1 MGYEV
6 KKEFIDTILN
16 RDIKYIQ
23 KKRKQLREKTVDNFI
38 EPTLVSKIRE
48 SIQND
53 YARLEKMFGSE
64 LERFEKEE
72 IEELL
77 TVLIAERGEEN
88 VFYRDYKEKKVN
100 TNRSINSQIE
110 KGKLEYQYEEN
121 YNSII
126 TLYNQLYNKKIPEDV
141 EDVVLEKTFEIQIML
156 VEFVEE
162 IFYGRVEE
170 AKKSWRVI
178 KIELEKWCN
187 VIRNICIND
196 VKHNLLGAWVGIGLM
211 EGYIRDVLLNIIR
224 AYGIEEVVESYVKEI
239 NERVLKK
246 DEEDMMNQ
254 YHLLQSYALFQYSYA
269 IQGEK
274 KIWITIRKFLLET
287 SNSHYD
293 DVKEN
298 TKSAQIKYKRHK
310 KDVDTIYEWLM
321 SSGTRLPI
329 GDRDEAIV
337 LKAIYKECFLIKE
350 IIPQINRRGI
360 RSFLNQLNDSSKKDY
375 SNLTDTEMFYYEKIF
390 RGIYRERGKVG
401 QYIQETECLLKLYKA
416 ELNMIQHKY
425 MKGNY
430 LKNWADIIKASFC
443 KAVDEHLIKRIV

>member
-53 YARLEKMFGSE
+53 YARLEKMFGAE

-88 VFYRDYKEKKVN
+88 VFYRDYKEKEVN

-141 EDVVLEKTFEIQIML
+141 EEVVLEKTFEIQIML

-170 AKKSWRVI
+170 AKKRWSAI

-254 YHLLQSYALFQYSYA
+254 YHLLQSYALF
-269 IQGEK
+269 
-274 KIWITIRKFLLET
+274 
-287 SNSHYD
+287 
-293 DVKEN
+293 
-298 TKSAQIKYKRHK
+298 
-310 KDVDTIYEWLM
+310 
-321 SSGTRLPI
+321 
-329 GDRDEAIV
+329 
-337 LKAIYKECFLIKE
+337 
-350 IIPQINRRGI
+350 
-360 RSFLNQLNDSSKKDY
+360 
-375 SNLTDTEMFYYEKIF
+375 
-390 RGIYRERGKVG
+390 
-401 QYIQETECLLKLYKA
+401 
-416 ELNMIQHKY
+416 
-425 MKGNY
+425 
-430 LKNWADIIKASFC
+430 
-443 KAVDEHLIKRIV
+443 